1 MFRGCSI
8 AECTDSPGPAFV
20 THGYTFASA
29 YCAGVAAKPRC
40 ERPLQSAISPAD
52 RLAPQAGL
60 LVRAAEYVRMSTDH
74 QRYSI
79 ANQSALIGAY
89 AAAHQMS
96 IVRSYAD
103 PGRSG
108 LTMRE
113 RPALAALLSDAISGH
128 ADFEVVLV
136 YDVSRWGR
144 FQDADESAHYEFLC
158 RRAGIRVV
166 YCAEQFTA
174 DGTPFG
180 SVLKALKRAMAGEYS
195 RELSVKV
202 AAGKARIGQM
212 GFRVGGIAG
221 YGLRRRVLEDGRTP
235 GMLLNAYQR
244 KSIQTDRVTLVPG
257 PPEEISLVHRM
268 YLDYIYRRRSE
279 RQIARELN
287 AEGHTFYGRP
297 WSRNLVRSI
306 LQNEKYIGNNIVG
319 QICQRL
325 KAPTVI
331 RPSHEWT
338 RCNGAFQPIVSR
350 ALFEAAARVR
360 SFNEKTY
367 VTRDEIVAALKVVL
381 AREGKLTAAII
392 NKARELPSANTVEA
406 RFGSLGE
413 VYEAI
418 GYQPAP
424 RYVYHALDRR
434 LRGLRTEAQESLVRA
449 LVALDVECSIHGALI
464 RIGAATVVVMVCR
477 HQTPRSWQQGW
488 RMDYQRTQDSFV
500 LVALRMAPD
509 NEEVLDVLVVPRTR
523 LAALPL
529 FLQRR
534 HDAQLAPY
542 VCPTAAAAARA
553 IIQERVA
560 SGQNL
565 VA

>member
-1 MFRGCSI
+1 M
-8 AECTDSPGPAFV
+8 
-20 THGYTFASA
+20 
-29 YCAGVAAKPRC
+29 
-40 ERPLQSAISPAD
+40 
-52 RLAPQAGL
+52 
-60 LVRAAEYVRMSTDH
+60 RMSTDH

-79 ANQSALIGAY
+79 DNQSALIGAY
-89 AAAHQMS
+89 AATHQMR

-113 RPALAALLSDAISGH
+113 RPALAALLSDAISGR

-144 FQDADESAHYEFLC
+144 FQDVDESAHYEFLC

-166 YCAEQFTA
+166 YCAEQFTG

-202 AAGKARIGQM
+202 AAGKARIGRM

-235 GMLLNAYQR
+235 GILLNAYQR

-257 PPEEISLVHRM
+257 PPEEIALVHRM
-268 YLDYIYRRRSE
+268 YRDYVYRRRSE
-279 RQIARELN
+279 RQIAAELN
-287 AEGHTFYGRP
+287 SEGRTFYGRP

-319 QICQRL
+319 QIAQRL
-325 KAPTVI
+325 AAPTII
-331 RPSHEWT
+331 RPPQEWT
-338 RCNGAFQPIVSR
+338 RCDGAFEPIVSR
-350 ALFEAAARVR
+350 ALFDAAARVR
-360 SFNEKTY
+360 RFNEKTY
-367 VTRDEIVAALKVVL
+367 VTREEIVAALKVVL

-392 NKARELPSANTVEA
+392 NAARELPSANTVEA

-418 GYQPAP
+418 GYRPAP
-424 RYVYHALDRR
+424 RYSFHALDRG

-449 LVALDVECSIHGALI
+449 LFNLGLECSIQGPLI
-464 RIGAATVVVMVCR
+464 KLGAATVAVMVCR
-477 HQTPRSWQQGW
+477 HQTPRIWQQGW
-488 RMDYQRTQDSFV
+488 RIDYQTTRDSSV
-500 LVALRMAPD
+500 LVALRMAPG
-509 NEEVLDVLVVPRTR
+509 NQEVHDVLVVARSQ

-529 FLQRR
+529 FIQRR
-534 HDAQLAPY
+534 HDAQVAPY
-542 VCPTAAAAARA
+542 ICQTPAAAARA
-553 IIQERVA
+553 ISKARA
-560 SGQNL
+560 PSNQNL
-565 VA
+565 AA